1 MTKMNRKFEPLIMG
15 LLLLALLLIVTQWVY
30 DVSRRQAPDGGEQ
43 PLGAGVYFL
52 PAPGVY
58 DHAVLVDLRPVHEGR
73 SLIFTTDG
81 SLPTLATGAR
91 YTRPLRLAADYPGV
105 TVIRASEI
113 VLSARGR
120 WEVVDDDPHTV
131 PTASYAVGL
140 EGRLPVLSLVGSPD
154 DLWHEHWGVLANPW
168 ELGRDW
174 ERPVHLSFYD
184 REGTGGE
191 EPAEFTIAAGL
202 RVHDSELPALHSDA
216 AATEKL
222 PLRLYFRN
230 DYGPDPRLTYRLFDA
245 PAYERLLLLPGDR
258 SGRWTLLHEQL
269 VMEAA
274 RDLGLR
280 VAEGRYVRL
289 FINGAPWGI
298 YRLTER
304 VDRFFLEE
312 HYQISEADVVQG
324 GQAIEG
330 STEAWRDLLD
340 WLGAHDLADPA
351 NYAHLTT
358 QINVANF
365 TDYAILQLYFGFP
378 GGDLVAVRPQGG
390 RWFWIYGGGGAA
402 SVRAGGY
409 ASRFAHRPE
418 AALAALPGGA
428 AEDEF
433 ALLLR
438 ALLANPA
445 YRAEFARRA
454 ADVMNTALAPS
465 VMQNR
470 VTRLADHLSEDI
482 AAELARWPLPASIRP
497 DDGDPRAVWEQNVGA
512 LRSKFVPRRPDV
524 LRERVADLADLMN
537 PPGVTTVRFESSP
550 PEGGT
555 IYVNGIS
562 ARALPAQRGVY
573 FVGDALSLIAAP
585 APGQRLVRWAGGE
598 SSDAGASNVISLP
611 VTEDVQRVAAV
622 FAPMIEEE
630 SAASADPWPDDVVI
644 NELWINDDG
653 TRYTTAGPCSLPEG
667 VSQSAGCPIE
677 GDWIELW
684 VRRPGGVDL
693 RGWRLTDNDTKA
705 GREEGSLIFPDL
717 DVLADVPHNT
727 VILIVATE
735 TPANAVVF
743 AEDDLDPRDGRLRFY
758 VGNGA
763 LDATTDPGFGVSPR
777 EDNVALLAPGPSSA
791 FEDDVGVD
799 FVAEGNAVTPYSF
812 GVLADGVTF
821 ERSFQHLGADDGAIF
836 TGMGAND
843 DLDEWVVD
851 PPAHQTGDEA
861 RLDATNLLTP
871 GRLNPPQ
878 RSWARQLSAWLRARP
893 RDLIFVG
900 AAGIIAAAVIGAWL
914 LWRRS
919 NLPGS

>member
-1 MTKMNRKFEPLIMG
+1 MNRKFEPLIAG

-30 DVSRRQAPDGGEQ
+30 DVSRRQATDGDAAQAAAALGE
-43 PLGAGVYFL
+43 GVRFL

-58 DHAVLVDLRPVHEGR
+58 DHAVLVDLRPVREGR

-91 YTRPLRLAADYPGV
+91 YTRPVRLAMDYPGV
-105 TVIRASEI
+105 TVLRASEI
-113 VLSARGR
+113 VLSSRGQ
-120 WEVVDDDPHTV
+120 WEVVADDAGAV

-140 EGRLPVLSLVGSPD
+140 EGKLPVLSLVASPD
-154 DLWHEHWGVLANPW
+154 ELWHEHWGILANPW
-168 ELGRDW
+168 ERGRDW
-174 ERPVHLSFYD
+174 ECPVHLSFYD
-184 REGTGGE
+184 REGTGDE
-191 EPAEFTIAAGL
+191 EAGEFTIAAGL

-222 PLRLYFRN
+222 PLRLYFCN
-230 DYGPDPRLTYRLFDA
+230 DYGPDPRLNYPLLDV
-245 PAYERLLLLPGDR
+245 PSYEHLLLLPGDR

-269 VMEAA
+269 VTEAA

-304 VDRFFLEE
+304 VDRFFLED
-312 HYQISEADVVQG
+312 HYQIQDADVVRG
-324 GQAIEG
+324 GRAEEG
-330 STEAWRDLLD
+330 SAEDWRDLMD
-340 WLGAHDLADPA
+340 WLAAHDLADPA
-351 NYAHLTT
+351 NYAHLQA

-390 RWFWIYGGGGAA
+390 RWFWVYGGGGAA

-418 AALAALPGGA
+418 AAMAALPGGA
-428 AEDEF
+428 AEDDV

-445 YRAEFARRA
+445 YRADFAHRA
-454 ADVMNTALAPS
+454 ADVLNTALAPS
-465 VMQNR
+465 AMQNR
-470 VTRLADHLSEDI
+470 VTRLADLLAEDI
-482 AAELARWPLPASIRP
+482 GAEVARWPLPASIRP
-497 DDGDPRAVWEQNVGA
+497 DDGDPRTVWEQNVAA
-512 LRSKFVPRRPDV
+512 LRSAFVPRRPDV
-524 LRERVADLADLMN
+524 LRERVAALADLAM
-537 PPGVTTVRFESSP
+537 PPGAATVRFESSP
-550 PEGGT
+550 AEGGT

-562 ARALPAQRGVY
+562 ARALPAQRGAY
-573 FVGDALSLIAAP
+573 FVGDTLALIAAP
-585 APGQRLVRWAGGE
+585 APGYRFVQWAGAA
-598 SSDAGASNVISLP
+598 AGSTKTLSLP
-611 VTEDVQRVAAV
+611 VTADLQRVEAI
-622 FAPMIEEE
+622 FAPIIEGSAE
-630 SAASADPWPDDVVI
+630 SAAPQPDDVVI

-653 TRYTTAGPCSLPEG
+653 TRYASAGSCAN
-667 VSQSAGCPIE
+667 AGCPIE

-693 RGWRLTDNDTKA
+693 RGWRLTDNDTQA
-705 GREEGSLIFPDL
+705 GREEGSLIFPAL
-717 DVLADVPHNT
+717 TSLAEVPPNT

-735 TPANAVVF
+735 TPANAVAF
-743 AEDDLDPRDGRLRFY
+743 AEDDVDPRDGRLRFY

-763 LDATTDPGFGVSPR
+763 LDATTDPGFGISPR
-777 EDNVALLAPGPSSA
+777 EDNVALLAPGPDAGA

-821 ERSFQHLGADDGAIF
+821 ERPFQHLGADDGAIF
-836 TGMGAND
+836 MGTGAND
-843 DLDEWVVD
+843 DLDAWVVD

-878 RSWARQLSAWLRARP
+878 RLWARP
-893 RDLIFVG
+893 RPHDVILGG
-900 AAGIIAAAVIGAWL
+900 AAGLVAAVLVGI
-914 LWRRS
+914 RQIVKRKTTI
-919 NLPGS
+919 

>member
-1 MTKMNRKFEPLIMG
+1 M
-15 LLLLALLLIVTQWVY
+15 
-30 DVSRRQAPDGGEQ
+30 
-43 PLGAGVYFL
+43 
-52 PAPGVY
+52 
-58 DHAVLVDLRPVHEGR
+58 
-73 SLIFTTDG
+73 
-81 SLPTLATGAR
+81 
-91 YTRPLRLAADYPGV
+91 
-105 TVIRASEI
+105 
-113 VLSARGR
+113 
-120 WEVVDDDPHTV
+120 
-131 PTASYAVGL
+131 
-140 EGRLPVLSLVGSPD
+140 
-154 DLWHEHWGVLANPW
+154 
-168 ELGRDW
+168 
-174 ERPVHLSFYD
+174 HLSFYD
-184 REGTGGE
+184 RAVTGDDG
-191 EPAEFTIAAGL
+191 AGEFTIAAGL

-230 DYGPDPRLTYRLFDA
+230 DYGPDPRLNYPLFDA
-245 PAYERLLLLPGDR
+245 PSYEHLLLLPGDR

-269 VMEAA
+269 ATEAA

-304 VDRFFLEE
+304 VDRFFLED
-312 HYQISEADVVQG
+312 HYQIQDADVVRG
-324 GQAIEG
+324 GRAEEG
-330 STEAWRDLLD
+330 SAEAWRELLD

-351 NYAHLTT
+351 NYAHLQT
-358 QINVANF
+358 QINVASF

-378 GGDLVAVRPQGG
+378 GGDLFAVRPQGG

-418 AALAALPGGA
+418 AAMAALPGGA
-428 AEDEF
+428 AQDDF

-445 YRAEFARRA
+445 YRADFAQRA
-454 ADVMNTALAPS
+454 ADVLNTALAPS

-470 VTRLADHLSEDI
+470 VMRLADLLTEDI
-482 AAELARWPLPASIRP
+482 DAEVARWPLPASIRP
-497 DDGDPRAVWEQNVGA
+497 DDGDPRTVWEQNVAA
-512 LRSKFVPRRPDV
+512 LRSAFAPRRPDV
-524 LRERVADLADLMN
+524 LRERVAELVELAT
-537 PPGVTTVRFESSP
+537 PPGAATVRFESSP

-555 IYVNGIS
+555 IYVNGTS
-562 ARALPAQRGVY
+562 ARALPAQRGDY
-573 FVGDALSLIAAP
+573 FVGDTLALIAAP
-585 APGQRLVRWAGGE
+585 ASGYRLVRWAG
-598 SSDAGASNVISLP
+598 AGSATALSLP
-611 VTEDVQRVAAV
+611 VTGEGQRVVAV
-622 FAPMIEEE
+622 FAPVIEGR
-630 SAASADPWPDDVVI
+630 AASAAPRPDDVVI

-653 TRYTTAGPCSLPEG
+653 TRYASAGPCAQPEG

-705 GREEGSLIFPDL
+705 GRDEGSLIFPDL

-727 VILIVATE
+727 VILILATE
-735 TPANAVVF
+735 TPANAVAF
-743 AEDDLDPRDGRLRFY
+743 AEDDLDPSDGRLRFY

-763 LDATTDPGFGVSPR
+763 LDAATDPGFGISPR
-777 EDNVALLAPGPSSA
+777 EDNVALLAPGPDAGA

-799 FVAEGNAVTPYSF
+799 FVAEGNTVTPYSF

-821 ERSFQHLGADDGAIF
+821 ERPFQHLGADDGAIF
-836 TGMGAND
+836 TGMGSND
-843 DLDEWVVD
+843 DLDDWIVD

-878 RSWARQLSAWLRARP
+878 RSWARQAAAWLDARP
-893 RDLIFVG
+893 RALDAGG
-900 AAGIIAAAVIGAWL
+900 AAGLLAVLVMGAWL
-914 LWRRS
+914 LRRRA
-919 NLPGS
+919 G